1 MMPLF
6 DALSQAA
13 GRPKVPVNPKT
24 DRAEDEMNKRNI
36 GYWAATG
43 LLCLVYTGSGI
54 ADLAGASRVMTTVA
68 HLGYPAYLP
77 TLLGAAKLL
86 AVATLLSPGR
96 ARLKEWAYAGVAI
109 DLTGALFSHLNV
121 GDGAQFLA
129 PPLVLFTLGALS
141 WALRPASR
149 RLAGPAE
156 ASASG
161 GRDPVSS
168 PSLAAESGPTPV
180 RA

>member
-1 MMPLF
+1 M
-6 DALSQAA
+6 D
-13 GRPKVPVNPKT
+13 
-24 DRAEDEMNKRNI
+24 KRNI

-43 LLCLVYTGSGI
+43 LLCLVYTGSGV

-77 TLLGAAKLL
+77 TLLGVAKLL
-86 AVATLLSPGR
+86 AVAALLSPRR

-129 PPLVLFTLGALS
+129 PPLVLLALGAAS

-149 RLAGPAE
+149 RLAAPAG
-156 ASASG
+156 ASADD
-161 GRDPVSS
+161 RARASS
-168 PSLAAESGPTPV
+168 PPLAAAPA
-180 RA
+180 R

>member
-1 MMPLF
+1 
-6 DALSQAA
+6 
-13 GRPKVPVNPKT
+13 
-24 DRAEDEMNKRNI
+24 MNKRNI
-36 GYWAATG
+36 GYWGATG
-43 LLCLVYTGSGI
+43 LLCLVYAGSGV
-54 ADLAGASRVMTTVA
+54 ADLAGASRVMATVA

-77 TLLGAAKLL
+77 TLLGVAKLL

-109 DLTGALFSHLNV
+109 DLSGALFSHLNV

-129 PPLVLFTLGALS
+129 PPLVLFALGAAS

-149 RLAGPAE
+149 RLAAPSRAPATGDRE
-156 ASASG
+156 I
-161 GRDPVSS
+161 SS
-168 PSLAAESGPTPV
+168 PSLADDPGATAA